1 MRSRSAISFLLALA
15 AALAVACPAPPPAG
29 ADPVGDPTVVARIGG
44 EEITAGELD
53 AWIKDE
59 LFDRETSNG
68 DPAKLFELRAAS
80 LDNLVSKRLIDEAAA
95 ARGIDP
101 DALLDEE
108 AAKRVEVSDA
118 EIEQFFET
126 NQAQLGDAKIES
138 LEPRI
143 RQFLEQRQG
152 AEAARAYVAELEQQ
166 AGVEKLLVQP
176 RIEVSAE
183 GPSIGPVDAPVTI
196 VEFSDYECPFCQ
208 RAEPILEQV
217 LTQYEGKV
225 RFVYRH
231 FPLENIHPNARPA
244 SVAAFCAGEQGKF
257 WEYHAVLFEAPDGLE
272 ADGLAK
278 YATALELDGESFE
291 ACLASDAA
299 AAAVQKDMRAGSSA
313 GVTGTP
319 AFFINGIPLKG
330 AQPVSEFQRIIDEEL
345 AASAG

>member
-1 MRSRSAISFLLALA
+1 MRSRPATSFLLGLA
-15 AALAVACPAPPPAG
+15 AALAVACPAPPQAG
-29 ADPVGDPTVVARIGG
+29 ADPVGDPTVVARVGG

-53 AWIKDE
+53 EWIKDE
-59 LFDRETSNG
+59 LFDRETSNS
-68 DPAKLFELRAAS
+68 DPAKLYELRATS

-95 ARGIDP
+95 ARGV
-101 DALLDEE
+101 DADTLLDEE
-108 AAKRVEVSDA
+108 ASKRVTVTDA
-118 EIEQFFET
+118 EIEEFFEANT
-126 NQAQLGDAKIES
+126 AQLGEATLES

-152 AEAARAYVAELEQQ
+152 AEAARAYVDELQQQ
-166 AGVEKLLVQP
+166 AGVEILMVQP
-176 RIEVSAE
+176 RVEVVAE

-208 RAEPILEQV
+208 RAEPVLEQV
-217 LTQYEGKV
+217 LEQYEGKV

-231 FPLENIHPNARPA
+231 FPLENIHPNAKPA

-257 WEYHAVLFEAPDGLE
+257 WEYHALVFEAPDGLE

-278 YATALELDGESFE
+278 YAMALELDGESFE

-299 AAAVQKDMRAGSSA
+299 AASVQSDIQAGSSA

-330 AQPVSEFQRIIDEEL
+330 AQPVSEFKRIIDEEL
-345 AASAG
+345 ATAG